1 MVQAVIF
8 DAFGTL
14 VRIARP
20 THPYRQLL
28 ALGVAQG
35 RAVHADDRQLLMGQ
49 PLGLEQAAQRLG
61 IALSSAQLALLQAAL
76 DEELES
82 IELWPDTQPA
92 LDWLQTRGFKLAL
105 CSNLALPYG
114 APLAR
119 LFGSLQGQFFSYEQG
134 CLKPDPELYRRCCR
148 QLGVTAADCV
158 MIGDSPECDCDGP
171 TAAGLRGYLLGR
183 LGKPG
188 DYPDLLSFAR
198 ALSP

>member
-35 RAVHADDRQLLMGQ
+35 RTVHAEDRQLLMGQ
-49 PLGLEQAAQRLG
+49 PLGLEQAAHRLG
-61 IALSSAQLALLQAAL
+61 IVLSSAQLALLQAAL

-92 LDWLQTRGFKLAL
+92 LDWLQERGFKLAL

-119 LFGSLQGQFFSYEQG
+119 LFGSLQVQFFSYEQG

-158 MIGDSPECDCDGP
+158 MIGDSPECDRDGP